1 VLIKYIYIVGSVFK
15 NYDYGILC
23 IVAFSYENYSNY
35 STFFNIFKVLLLLSF
50 YVFIINIYVVHRLAQ
65 AIYKS

>member
-1 VLIKYIYIVGSVFK
+1 MIMVYYVLSHLVMKTIQI
-15 NYDYGILC
+15 ILH
-23 IVAFSYENYSNY
+23 
-35 STFFNIFKVLLLLSF
+35 FFNIFKVLLLLSF